1 MHEFKSF
8 AARVAVVHCRLRA
21 GGQGI
26 IRRYD
31 CGQFRR
37 SGRKRGRPGYGNSTT
52 IVRSTVTN
60 ETGNFSFPL
69 VDPGAYS
76 LEASREGFKKANRSG
91 ITLDAN
97 STVRVDFT
105 LEVGSV
111 SETIDVTASVAIL
124 QTDRADLGTK
134 IERQTLANLPLTFNR
149 NYQGLLGPCR
159 AFPGPSGRT
168 HRFITRN
175 ISLSTYVNGQFRQAS
190 SFMIEGI
197 NNDWDNGNLTVVVP
211 SVEAI
216 QTVDVT
222 TGNYDAE
229 FGRVTGAVTNVILK
243 SGSNSIH
250 GSAFEFNKVA
260 ALPPRITSPD
270 YPAADLQP
278 VRRDYQRTYP
288 PEQDLLLLRLPGPR
302 DREAAAIGTLTI
314 PTLPF
319 RNGDLSASPTQI
331 YDPATGAADGRA
343 ARCFRVK

>member
-1 MHEFKSF
+1 M
-8 AARVAVVHCRLRA
+8 
-21 GGQGI
+21 
-26 IRRYD
+26 
-31 CGQFRR
+31 
-37 SGRKRGRPGYGNSTT
+37 KRGTSR
-52 IVRSTVTN
+52 
-60 ETGNFSFPL
+60 FPL

-149 NYQGLLGPCR
+149 NYQGLLGLV
-159 AFPGPSGRT
+159 PGASRPFRPHSS
-168 HRFITRN
+168 FYN
-175 ISLSTYVNGQFRQAS
+175 SQDSLSTYVNGQFRQAS

-229 FGRVTGAVTNVILK
+229 FGRVTGRRDERDPEIGQQQY
-243 SGSNSIH
+243 SRQ
-250 GSAFEFNKVA
+250 
-260 ALPPRITSPD
+260 RIRVQQSRGAGGQELLLAD
-270 YPAADLQP
+270 HSAADL
-278 VRRDYQRTYP
+278 
-288 PEQDLLLLRLPGPR
+288 
-302 DREAAAIGTLTI
+302 
-314 PTLPF
+314 
-319 RNGDLSASPTQI
+319 
-331 YDPATGAADGRA
+331 
-343 ARCFRVK
+343 